1 MPTIAEESCYR
12 SAMIFAFKSW
22 CFAWGGHLTRFSTI
36 FGIDLRTLA
45 LFRIFLSTAIILDLI
60 SRSRDLVA
68 HYTDFGV
75 LPRSVLVDLLSD
87 SSFSLH
93 MANGSA
99 TFQAV
104 MFIIAG
110 LIALCL
116 LLGWKT
122 RLMTVLSWIF
132 LISIQNRNVLVLSGE
147 DNLILLLTFWSIF
160 LPLGARYSIDAA
172 LDPQNDEKPNAF
184 FSAATVAILVQ
195 GMSMYF
201 FSAILK
207 SDARWFPDG
216 TAVYFALQLDYL
228 VTPLALWFRE
238 FETLLSGLT
247 YYVLALEFIGPILIF
262 SPIFHKQLRVVFMLA
277 FITMHIGFFLF
288 LEIGLF
294 PLISITMNLLFMPGW
309 VWDKIANRMKRS
321 VKPITIWY
329 DGTCDFCFKIC
340 NILRV
345 FLALKDVKIKPAQD
359 HPKMNEIMET
369 HNSWIVEKDNTYHLK
384 WSALTH
390 LVAQSFIFWP
400 LSRLMGLGFLQN
412 LGDGVYNLIA
422 NSRPALSGIT
432 KKLFPFKTLRIQSSK
447 FQTVIVIVFAVFVFV
462 QNVSTVPASGIQLPY
477 EYRMVRQFLGLYQ
490 NWTMFAPYPELDSPW
505 PIIPGEL
512 RDGTKVNVYNGKTE
526 LPDFIKP
533 DVVSAL
539 YSSSRWRK
547 YIANMEDQS
556 YTDGP
561 YSMLLNY
568 GRYLC
573 RVWNHEAKN
582 SGELI
587 TFEIY
592 FNVERTQPPGIP
604 KILDRRLVWT
614 HHCFN

>member
-1 MPTIAEESCYR
+1 M
-12 SAMIFAFKSW
+12 
-22 CFAWGGHLTRFSTI
+22 TRFSTI

-45 LFRIFLSTAIILDLI
+45 LFRIFLSTAIILDLF

-99 TFQAV
+99 AFQAV
-104 MFIIAG
+104 LFVMAG
-110 LIALCL
+110 LIAFFL
-116 LLGWKT
+116 LFGWKT

-147 DNLILLLTFWSIF
+147 DNLILLLTFWSMF

-184 FSAATVAILVQ
+184 FSATTFAILIQ

-247 YYVLALEFIGPILIF
+247 YYVLALEFVGPILIF
-262 SPIFHKQLRVVFMLA
+262 SPIFHKQLRIVFMLA
-277 FITMHIGFFLF
+277 FITMHMGFYLF

-309 VWDKIANRMKRS
+309 VWEKLTIRMNRSMK
-321 VKPITIWY
+321 PMIIWY
-329 DGTCDFCFKIC
+329 DGTCDFCLKIC

-345 FLALKDVKIKPAQD
+345 FLVLKQVKIKPAQNHSD
-359 HPKMNEIMET
+359 MNELMET
-369 HNSWIVEKDNTYHLK
+369 HNSWIVEKGDIHHLK
-384 WSALTH
+384 WSALTV
-390 LVAQSFIFWP
+390 LVSQSLLFWP
-400 LSRLMGLGFLQN
+400 LSRLMAFRFLQN
-412 LGDGVYNLIA
+412 FGDGTYNLVA
-422 NSRPALSGIT
+422 NNRPVLSRLTQKFFPLKTIQTASGIM
-432 KKLFPFKTLRIQSSK
+432 
-447 FQTVIVIVFAVFVFV
+447 QTVIVLFFAGFVFL
-462 QNVSTVPASGIQLPY
+462 QNISTVPASGIQLPY

-505 PIIPGEL
+505 PVIPGEL
-512 RDGTKVNVYNGKTE
+512 RDGTKVNVYNGKIE

-533 DVVSAL
+533 EIVSSV

-568 GRYLC
+568 GRYQC
-573 RVWNHEAKN
+573 RLWNTNVED
-582 SGELI
+582 SQQLI
-587 TFEIY
+587 WFEIN

-614 HHCFN
+614 HQCFN

>member
-1 MPTIAEESCYR
+1 LE
-12 SAMIFAFKSW
+12 
-22 CFAWGGHLTRFSTI
+22 WGGHLTRFSTI
-36 FGIDLRTLA
+36 FEIDLRTLA

-99 TFQAV
+99 AFQAV
-104 MFIIAG
+104 LLIMAG
-110 LIALCL
+110 LIAFFL
-116 LLGWKT
+116 LFGWKT

-147 DNLILLLTFWSIF
+147 DNLILLLTFWSMF

-172 LDPQNDEKPNAF
+172 LDPQNDDKPDAF
-184 FSAATVAILVQ
+184 FSAATFAILIQ

-238 FETLLSGLT
+238 FKTLLSGLT
-247 YYVLALEFIGPILIF
+247 YYVLALEFVGPILIF
-262 SPIFHKQLRVVFMLA
+262 SPIFYKQLRIVFMLA

-294 PLISITMNLLFMPGW
+294 PLISITMNLLFIPGW
-309 VWDKIANRMKRS
+309 VWDKIADRMSRS
-321 VKPITIWY
+321 ARSLTIWY
-329 DGTCDFCFKIC
+329 DGGCDFCLKIC

-345 FLALKDVKIKPAQD
+345 FLALKDLEIKPAQD
-359 HPKMNEIMET
+359 HPKMNELMET
-369 HNSWIVEKDNTYHLK
+369 HNSWIVQKDNTHHLK

-400 LSRLMGLGFLQN
+400 LSKLMAFRFLQN
-412 LGDGVYNLIA
+412 LGIGVYDLIA
-422 NSRPALSGIT
+422 NNRKFLSKFT
-432 KKLFPFKTLRIQSSK
+432 KRFLPFKKTPTESGKL
-447 FQTVIVIVFAVFVFV
+447 QTAIVIVFAVFVFV

-512 RDGTKVNVYNGKTE
+512 RDGTNVNVYNGKIE

-533 DVVSAL
+533 EVVSAV
-539 YSSSRWRK
+539 YTSSRWRK

-568 GRYLC
+568 GRYQC
-573 RVWNHEAKN
+573 RLWNKN
-582 SGELI
+582 AETSKQLMW
-587 TFEIY
+587 FEIN

-614 HHCFN
+614 HQCFN

>member
-1 MPTIAEESCYR
+1 MT
-12 SAMIFAFKSW
+12 K
-22 CFAWGGHLTRFSTI
+22 FSTI

-45 LFRIFLSTAIILDLI
+45 LFRLFLSTTIILDLI
-60 SRSRDLVA
+60 SRSRDLIA

-75 LPRSVLVDLLSD
+75 MPRSALMDQLSD
-87 SSFSLH
+87 SSFSFH
-93 MANGSA
+93 IINGSA

-104 MFIIAG
+104 LFIIAG
-110 LIALCL
+110 LIAFL
-116 LLGWKT
+116 LLIGWKT
-122 RLMTVLSWIF
+122 RLMTILSWLF
-132 LISIQNRNVLVLSGE
+132 LISIQNRNVFILSGE
-147 DNLILLLTFWSIF
+147 DNLILLLTFWSMF

-172 LDPQNDEKPNAF
+172 LDPHNDEKPNAF
-184 FSAATVAILVQ
+184 FSAATFAILIQ

-207 SDARWFPDG
+207 SDMRWFPDG
-216 TAVYFALQLDYL
+216 TAVFYALQLDYL
-228 VTPLALWFRE
+228 VTPLAHWFRQ

-262 SPIFHKQLRVVFMLA
+262 SPIFHRQLRLLFMIA
-277 FITMHIGFFLF
+277 FITMHIGFYLF

-309 VWDKIANRMKRS
+309 VWDKLTIRMNRS
-321 VKPITIWY
+321 VKPMIIWY
-329 DGTCDFCFKIC
+329 DGACDFCLKIC

-345 FLALKDVKIKPAQD
+345 FLFVNHVSIKPAQD
-359 HPKMNEIMET
+359 NSSIYDAMQA
-369 HNSWIVEKDNTYHLK
+369 HNSWIIKEGENSYLR
-384 WSALTH
+384 WAALTK
-390 LVAQSFIFWP
+390 LTGQSYVYWP
-400 LSRLMGLGFLQN
+400 LSKIMALPFLQS
-412 LGDGVYNLIA
+412 LGAGIYNFVA
-422 NSRPALSGIT
+422 NNRLCFSKIT
-432 KKLFPFKTLRIQSSK
+432 KRFFPFQAQELRNGKIQTIMVLFFTL
-447 FQTVIVIVFAVFVFV
+447 FVFV
-462 QNVSTVPASGIQLPY
+462 QNISTIPASGIQLPY
-477 EYRMVRQFLGLYQ
+477 EYRMVRQFFGLYQ

-512 RDGTKVNVYNGKTE
+512 RDGTNVNVYNGKIE

-533 DVVSAL
+533 EVVSAV
-539 YSSSRWRK
+539 YTSSRWRK

-568 GRYLC
+568 GRYQC
-573 RVWNHEAKN
+573 RLWNKN
-582 SGELI
+582 AETSKQLMW
-587 TFEIY
+587 FEIN

-614 HHCFN
+614 HQCFN

>member
-1 MPTIAEESCYR
+1 MT
-12 SAMIFAFKSW
+12 K
-22 CFAWGGHLTRFSTI
+22 FSTI

-45 LFRIFLSTAIILDLI
+45 LFRLFLSTTIILDLI

-75 LPRSVLVDLLSD
+75 MPRSALMGQLSD
-87 SSFSLH
+87 SSFSFH
-93 MANGSA
+93 IINGSA

-104 MFIIAG
+104 LFIIAG
-110 LIALCL
+110 LIAFL
-116 LLGWKT
+116 LLIGWKT
-122 RLMTVLSWIF
+122 RLMTILSWLF
-132 LISIQNRNVLVLSGE
+132 LISIQNRNVFILSGE
-147 DNLILLLTFWSIF
+147 DNLILLLTFWSMF

-184 FSAATVAILVQ
+184 FSAATFAILIQ

-207 SDARWFPDG
+207 SDMRWFPDG
-216 TAVYFALQLDYL
+216 TAVYYALQLDYL
-228 VTPLALWFRE
+228 VTPLAHWFRQ

-262 SPIFHKQLRVVFMLA
+262 SPIFHRQLRLLFMIA
-277 FITMHIGFFLF
+277 FITMHIGFYLF

-309 VWDKIANRMKRS
+309 VWDKLTIRMNRS
-321 VKPITIWY
+321 VKPMIIWY
-329 DGTCDFCFKIC
+329 DGACDFCLKIC

-345 FLALKDVKIKPAQD
+345 FLFVNHVLIKPAQD
-359 HPKMNEIMET
+359 NASIYDAMQA
-369 HNSWIVEKDNTYHLK
+369 HNSWIIKEGENSYLR
-384 WSALTH
+384 WAALTK
-390 LVAQSFIFWP
+390 LTGQSYVYWP
-400 LSRLMGLGFLQN
+400 LSQIMALPFLQS
-412 LGDGVYNLIA
+412 LGDGIYNFVA
-422 NSRPALSGIT
+422 NNRLSFSKIT
-432 KKLFPFKTLRIQSSK
+432 KRFFPFQARELGNGKIQTIMVLFFTL
-447 FQTVIVIVFAVFVFV
+447 FVFV
-462 QNVSTVPASGIQLPY
+462 QNISTIPASGIQLPY

-512 RDGTKVNVYNGKTE
+512 RDGTNVNVYNGKIE

-533 DVVSAL
+533 EVVSAV
-539 YSSSRWRK
+539 YTSSRWRK

-568 GRYLC
+568 GRYQC
-573 RVWNHEAKN
+573 RLWNKN
-582 SGELI
+582 AETSKQLMW
-587 TFEIY
+587 FEIN

-614 HHCFN
+614 HQCFN